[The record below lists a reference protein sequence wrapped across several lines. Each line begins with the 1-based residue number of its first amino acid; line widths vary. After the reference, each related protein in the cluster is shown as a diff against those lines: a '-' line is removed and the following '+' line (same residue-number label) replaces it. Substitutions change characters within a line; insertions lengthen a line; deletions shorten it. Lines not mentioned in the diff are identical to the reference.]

1 MIRKFLTSLVVGWLA
16 SAAMLATAATAP
28 AEIKIGT
35 LYAASGPF
43 AAISMPLYN
52 GLKLWVDLENANG
65 GVMVKPYGKRI
76 PIKLIAYD
84 DQSNTATA
92 TTLYNQL
99 ITQDKVDLL
108 VSDTGSVLTSV
119 AVPLARDH
127 KMFLFNQSG
136 TGAFFSKDNPYI
148 ALLDIPLSSVW
159 PKHMADFLS
168 NEGPKLGIKRIALLY
183 ATNDFS
189 GAQADATRK
198 FLKESKAP
206 IEIVYDHGVPTNTS
220 NYNVLINNIAASK
233 PDAVIELGYP
243 NNDIAFLRN
252 LSDAGV
258 KFKWLF
264 TVFPGLETEHFQE
277 TVGASSMSHTYTY
290 AMASEVEYKVNS
302 GMSLPQF
309 RDAWNKAH
317 PDGKVAFGFNAVAG
331 YNTGLIIQNALAT
344 TKSMDQLALHDAV
357 FALSGE
363 LKTLDGSFEL
373 DSTGGQI
380 GEITPLAQLI
390 PDGKGK
396 LKFAI
401 VYPPDVATAKPVY
414 PAPSN

>member
-1 MIRKFLTSLVVGWLA
+1 MIRKFLTSLMVACLA
-16 SAAMLATAATAP
+16 SIASLATAATAP

-43 AAISMPLYN
+43 SAISMTLYN
-52 GLKLWVDLENANG
+52 GLKLWVDSENAKG
-65 GVMVKPYGKRI
+65 GAMVKPYGKRI

-119 AVPLARDH
+119 AVPLARNH
-127 KMFLFNQSG
+127 KMFLFDQSG
-136 TGAFFSKDNPYI
+136 TGPFFSKDNPYI
-148 ALLDIPLSSVW
+148 ALLDLPLSTVW
-159 PKHMADFLS
+159 PKNMADFLV
-168 NEGPKLGIKRIALLY
+168 NQGPKLGIKRIALLY

-189 GAQADATRK
+189 GTQADATRK
-198 FLKESKAP
+198 YLKDSKAP
-206 IEIVYDHGVPTNTS
+206 IEIVYDKGVPTNTS
-220 NYNVLINNIAASK
+220 NYTVLINNIVASK

-243 NNDIAFLRN
+243 NNDISFLRN
-252 LSDAGV
+252 LGDSGV

-264 TVFPGLETEHFQE
+264 TVFPGLETEHFVQ
-277 TVGASSMSHTYTY
+277 TVGTANMAYSYTY
-290 AMASEVEYKVNS
+290 AMASEVEYKVES
-302 GMSLPQF
+302 GMTLPVF
-309 RDAWNKAH
+309 RAAWAKAH

-331 YNTGLIIQNALAT
+331 YNTGLIIQNTLAT
-344 TKSMDQLALHDAV
+344 TKSMDQLAIRDAV
-357 FALSGE
+357 FGLSGK
-363 LKTLDGSFEL
+363 LKTLNGAFEL
-373 DSTGGQI
+373 DPTGGQI

-390 PDGKGK
+390 PDGKDK

-401 VYPPDVATAKPVY
+401 VHPSDVATAKPVY